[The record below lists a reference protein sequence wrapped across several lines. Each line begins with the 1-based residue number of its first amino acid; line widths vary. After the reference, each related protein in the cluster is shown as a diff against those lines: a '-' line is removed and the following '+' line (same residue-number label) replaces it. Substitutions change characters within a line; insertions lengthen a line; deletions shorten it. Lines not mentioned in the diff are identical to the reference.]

1 MKNKP
6 LYIVLFVLL
15 LLVVLVMVSG
25 NLANKKNE
33 QSTDMT
39 QSSFYSKDKKAGGA
53 YAAFKMLPQ
62 LFMRNSVQVVTK
74 PFARTFDKDSELKF
88 RNNVYIL
95 VADKLFTTESD
106 IDAMLDY
113 VSRGNELFIAMNTP
127 DPLLEKHLKFVTVES
142 NNMQSKK
149 EGIVQRY
156 ADETIPM
163 DTSFSYP
170 GMVSGNYFSAV
181 DSNTTNILGYNYK
194 NKPNFIRIEYRSGF
208 IYLLLN
214 PYTFTNYFLL
224 HKQNVKALETQMSY
238 LINDAGNVYW
248 DDFYNSQHSAQS
260 GDFSE
265 WQVLMRYAS
274 MRWALW
280 LAVVLLLLYVVFE
293 SKRRQRIIPDKP
305 PVTNTSLEFVD
316 AIGQLYYQQHN
327 NYNLAHKMIIHFME
341 YIRSRYYLNTN
352 VLNDEFI
359 ASLARKSL
367 VPEGEIRTLLQMVH
381 HIQLEENISDDD
393 LKDFYNRIQ
402 QFYINTNK

>member
-280 LAVVLLLLYVVFE
+280 LAVVLMLLYVVFE

-327 NYNLAHKMIIHFME
+327 NYNLAYKMIIHFME

-367 VPEGEIRTLLQMVH
+367 VPEGEIRALLQMVH

>member
-1 MKNKP
+1 MKNKS
-6 LYIVLFVLL
+6 LYIVLFVLV
-15 LLVVLVMVSG
+15 LLVVLVVVSG

-53 YAAFKMLPQ
+53 YAAFKLLPQ
-62 LFMRNSVQVVTK
+62 LFLRNSVQVVTK
-74 PFARTFDKDSELKF
+74 PFARTYDKDSELKF

-95 VADKLFTTESD
+95 VADQLFTTESD

-113 VSRGNELFIAMNTP
+113 VSRGNELFIAINTP

-142 NNMQSKK
+142 SNMQLKK
-149 EGIVQRY
+149 AGVVQRY

-163 DTSFSYP
+163 DTSFSYL
-170 GMVSGNYFSAV
+170 GRVSGSYFSAV

-224 HKQNVKALETQMSY
+224 HKQNVRALETQMSY

-280 LAVVLLLLYVVFE
+280 LAVILLLLYVVFE

-305 PVTNTSLEFVD
+305 ALSNTSLEFVD

-359 ASLARKSL
+359 ASLARKSM
-367 VPEGEIRTLLQMVH
+367 VPEEEIRALLQMVH

-393 LKDFYNRIQ
+393 LRDFYNRIQ
-402 QFYINTNK
+402 QFYINTK

>member
-367 VPEGEIRTLLQMVH
+367 VPEGEIRALLQMVH

>member
-62 LFMRNSVQVVTK
+62 LFIRNSVQVVTK

-95 VADKLFTTESD
+95 VADRLFTTESD
-106 IDAMLDY
+106 IEAMLDY
-113 VSRGNELFIAMNTP
+113 VSRGNELFIAVNTP

-142 NNMQSKK
+142 NNMQLKK
-149 EGIVQRY
+149 EGVVQRY

-170 GMVSGNYFSAV
+170 GRVSGSYFSAV
-181 DSNTTNILGYNYK
+181 DSNTTSILGYNYK
-194 NKPNFIRIEYRSGF
+194 NKPDFIRIAYRGGF

-238 LINDAGNVYW
+238 LISDAGNVYW
-248 DDFYNSQHSAQS
+248 DDFYNNQHSAQS

-280 LAVVLLLLYVVFE
+280 LSVILLLLYVVFE

-305 PVTNTSLEFVD
+305 AVNNTSLEFVD

-341 YIRSRYYLNTN
+341 YIRSSYYLNTN

-367 VPEGEIRTLLQMVH
+367 VPEGDIRALLQMVH
-381 HIQLEENISDDD
+381 NIQLEENISDDD

-402 QFYINTNK
+402 QFYINTK